1 MKTRV
6 LLALSAAMLAALVT
20 APAGQASSAQT
31 PDAFREVPVTGTVLG
46 GGTFRGVLDVR
57 QFAARNGEL
66 VANGVLNG
74 TLTNALG
81 RTTPVVNQAVPVRI
95 AQITGTCRILHLV
108 LGPLDLDLL
117 GLRIQL
123 SRVVLDITAQRGP
136 GQLLGN
142 LLCAIAG
149 LLDRRPLPLAAIAN
163 RINSLAQLSRLL
175 SNVPVNG
182 AGGGNRFG
190 GTLDIERFVTRNG
203 RLMAQGAI
211 SGVLRDANGA
221 VVDTVTRSPVLL
233 QIAQI
238 RGTCRILRL
247 VLGPLDLNLLG
258 LRIQLNRVVL
268 NITARRGPGRLL
280 GNLLC
285 AIAGLLDRS
294 APTGAVANQLN
305 RLVVLRP

>member
-1 MKTRV
+1 MKPRV
-6 LLALSAAMLAALVT
+6 LTALVAAMLAALVT
-20 APAGQASSAQT
+20 APAGQASSTQT
-31 PDAFREVPVTGTVLG
+31 SDAFREVPVAGTVVG
-46 GGTFRGVLDVR
+46 GGTFRGVLNV
-57 QFAARNGEL
+57 QEFTAQNGGL

-74 TLTNALG
+74 TLTGVLG
-81 RTTPVVNQAVPVRI
+81 GTRQLVNQAVPVRV

-108 LGPLDLDLL
+108 LGPLDLNLL

-136 GQLLGN
+136 GRLLGN

-149 LLDRRPLPLAAIAN
+149 LLDRRPLPVAAIAN

-182 AGGGNRFG
+182 AGGGNRFA

-203 RLMAQGAI
+203 RLMAQGAV
-211 SGVLRDANGA
+211 SGVLRDPNGA
-221 VVDTVTRSPVLL
+221 VIDTVTGSPALFQV
-233 QIAQI
+233 AQI

-268 NITARRGPGRLL
+268 NITAQRGPGRLL

-294 APTGAVANQLN
+294 APPSAVANQLN
-305 RLVVLRP
+305 RLVILRP